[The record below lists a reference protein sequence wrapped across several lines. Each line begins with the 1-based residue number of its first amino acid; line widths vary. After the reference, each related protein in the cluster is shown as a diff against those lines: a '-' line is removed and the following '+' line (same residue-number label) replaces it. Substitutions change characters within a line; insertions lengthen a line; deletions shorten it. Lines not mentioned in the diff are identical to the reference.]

1 MKILTKPIE
10 KKLRANAIVEAKTG
24 TTQQVV
30 LKLFDPYGRFTYY
43 ATSLDGDTLFGF
55 TVSPLGSDCDEWGYS
70 SLAEITNLR
79 KFGRPQIERDRYF
92 DPIDAQEIRNGA
104 RP

>member
-10 KKLRANAIVEAKTG
+10 KKLRANAIVEAETG

-43 ATSLDGDTLFGF
+43 ATSLDGDTLYGF
-55 TVSPLGSDCDEWGYS
+55 AVSPLGPDCDEWGYS
-70 SLAEITNLR
+70 SLTELTSLR
-79 KFGRPQIERDRYF
+79 KFGRPQIERDRHF
-92 DPIDAQEIRNGA
+92 DPVDPQEIRNGE

>member
-10 KKLRANAIVEAKTG
+10 KKLRANAVVEAETG

-43 ATSLDGDTLFGF
+43 ATSLDGDTLYGF
-55 TVSPLGSDCDEWGYS
+55 AVSPLGSDCDEWGYS
-70 SLAEITNLR
+70 SLTEITSLR
-79 KFGRPQIERDRYF
+79 KFNRPQIERDRYF
-92 DPIDAQEIRNGA
+92 DPIDPQEIRNGA